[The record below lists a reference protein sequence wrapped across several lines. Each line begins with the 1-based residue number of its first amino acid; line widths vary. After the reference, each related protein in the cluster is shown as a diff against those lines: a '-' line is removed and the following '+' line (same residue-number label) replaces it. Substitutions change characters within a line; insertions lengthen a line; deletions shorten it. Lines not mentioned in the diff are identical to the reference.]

1 MSLAWA
7 CNTAWML
14 AGLGELRAFLRAT
27 RRVADEQGRL
37 LQEIL
42 DRNATCWFGRRHH
55 FARLRGPAE
64 YQREVPVMEVG
75 AFSAASERI
84 AAGEPEVLTAEP
96 VLLLEPT
103 SGTTSGEK
111 LIPYTASLRRQ
122 FQRAIAAWVS
132 DLFWHRPAARRGR
145 AYWSVSP
152 ALPRRR
158 SPGGLPIGFDEDA
171 SYLGGLTQWL
181 VRQVLVAPPTQAR
194 SAELSDFR
202 LATLAALL
210 EATDLSLVSVWNP
223 TFFIALL
230 DLLDSAR
237 DAVLARLTTGRR
249 REVEAGLGSPA
260 KLWPRLALL
269 SCWTDAAAA
278 EPARRLR
285 ELMPHVE
292 VQPKG
297 LLATEGV
304 VSIPLVGRAG
314 AALTIRSHFFELVE
328 AGGEARLAH
337 QLERGGR
344 YRVLLTTGGGLY
356 RYPLGDEIEVVD
368 FLHQCPLLRFLG
380 KADRVSDRVGEKLAE
395 PFVRAALER
404 VLARHGLAPSF
415 ALLAPTIGPPDS
427 YTLYL
432 QGCSSLLQRLG
443 MDLQEALEEN
453 PYYKLACGLGQLAP
467 VRASVVP
474 AEVGPA
480 WRLYEARMLARGQK
494 LGDIKPAVLD
504 GWTGWA
510 EVFGEAAPCGQ
521 ASGADKAPGR
531 GCL

>member
-1 MSLAWA
+1 
-7 CNTAWML
+7 
-14 AGLGELRAFLRAT
+14 
-27 RRVADEQGRL
+27 
-37 LQEIL
+37 
-42 DRNATCWFGRRHH
+42 
-55 FARLRGPAE
+55 
-64 YQREVPVMEVG
+64 
-75 AFSAASERI
+75 
-84 AAGEPEVLTAEP
+84 
-96 VLLLEPT
+96 
-103 SGTTSGEK
+103 
-111 LIPYTASLRRQ
+111 
-122 FQRAIAAWVS
+122 
-132 DLFWHRPAARRGR
+132 
-145 AYWSVSP
+145 
-152 ALPRRR
+152 
-158 SPGGLPIGFDEDA
+158 LPIGFDEDA

-181 VRQVLVAPPTQAR
+181 VRQVLVAPPPQAR
-194 SAELSDFR
+194 GVELSDFR
-202 LATLAALL
+202 IATLAALL

-237 DAVLARLTTGRR
+237 DAVLARLPTGRR
-249 REVEAGLGSPA
+249 REVEAALGSPA

-278 EPARRLR
+278 GPARRLR
-285 ELMPHVE
+285 ELLPHVE

-304 VSIPLVGRAG
+304 VSFPLVGRAG
-314 AALTIRSHFFELVE
+314 AALTIRSHFFEFVE
-328 AGGEARLAH
+328 ADGEARLAH
-337 QLERGGR
+337 QLDRGGR

-356 RYPLGDEIEVVD
+356 RYPLGDEVEVVD

-404 VLARHGLAPSF
+404 VLARHELTPSF
-415 ALLAPTIGPPDS
+415 ALLAPTLGPPDS

-432 QGCSSLLQRLG
+432 QGCSILFQRLA

-467 VRASVVP
+467 VRACVVP

-504 GWTGWA
+504 SWTGWA
-510 EVFGEAAPCGQ
+510 EVFGEGAPCGP
-521 ASGADKAPGR
+521 ASGAD
-531 GCL
+531 